1 MASAPPQP
9 PVVETIRDAP
19 TEGMLRGG
27 AQRVQGT
34 QGDAWWGVVGQNAS
48 ALAYDAITALN
59 LQGPPDPDF
68 NPMGKFEGYEEYA
81 RQFMAVQNDLE
92 LDRLKA
98 QIDEAEAARAL
109 AAQELSGLGL
119 LSTELLNP
127 ANLLPVPFIRGAKGL
142 GALRG
147 AARGSAGTATVL
159 AGEEAVRAFLD
170 PTATAGEVAMSVAF
184 GGLLGGTFG
193 GVIGATGARTN
204 AQLARMAKADALR
217 RSGEMS
223 NEEFEAVVA
232 PMMGL
237 ADDGK
242 FHVEPT
248 SGEVGVAKAFGLEAQ
263 TRITVFGQLKATGV
277 QAVQDFSD
285 IMLGDFNTMNASN
298 FSGKAT
304 AQSIKLNVDTQW
316 KARSLGV
323 VQELQSV
330 YGTMLR
336 NGEAGRTVV
345 GVDPRVLAQKAK
357 EAISQTKPS
366 TQPRFDEFKRE
377 VFEAYLKGNSDNPYV
392 LQGVQK
398 MKEFFNFAQRRMEQS
413 GTLPTKQSFGARAD
427 RKATSARE
435 AYAQYE
441 SAKTGAE
448 RAALGRKLSNS
459 FSALARMVDQSVAQI
474 DGLEG
479 IVAQARKN
487 LVKRYRTT
495 SDPVANRKMLD
506 EETVKLL
513 EAKRSLTPDEVD
525 FLNDLKAGLAEIG
538 DEAPAMSVEALAP
551 MPESMIGK
559 NAKET
564 LQNISRSSSI
574 PSHRALA
581 RQLSRLVGKDI
592 EILVAKS
599 NASFKA
605 STGQANAHAMAQY
618 GGSVGNR
625 IVLNASKGKHG
636 LTEVAL
642 LHEAIHIAAFERI
655 GMLGRINASVKQGKE
670 IRAGIEELRELQRFA
685 RETMDADFVAKNS
698 KQNFPLENI
707 DEFLA
712 WGMTDPRFRAEMEK
726 VKLKNGG
733 SEVAEGVAELNGW
746 QRFVNAVRK
755 VIGLDPKYSETIER
769 IISTDTLAGKFDSA
783 AARFMKDL
791 EAAPRRDGE
800 VGSAPLEAQRDY
812 LQVMADRAKK
822 YAGDFDQKRFG
833 GEAYLPRFWLIDK
846 IMADEAGAQV
856 LRGKLERHYA
866 RGGLVTDEVR
876 ARVDDSINQITQQA
890 EMGEVQM
897 FAPSRGTTAS
907 FMRQRKID
915 IPNSEVLDFIE
926 TDVDRIMGSYA
937 ERAGTIDEINRIF
950 GDPDAQGAIDDILV
964 QAAREGMGPQD
975 LGKLSEQLELAR
987 DKRTEAVYSMEPH
1000 LVNKR
1005 RIASAIRAYGSVAFL
1020 GKAAISAIP
1029 EIARTVMAHG
1039 FARTFGAIAENAF
1052 GKNPAFDQ
1060 SWQLLPQLTGK
1071 GLDALTSGSLN
1082 RLVEQGGPTG
1092 AAAGGAGRVV
1102 QRGVDFASGPAFL
1115 INLLSPMTDMT
1126 KRMSQTFTHQ
1136 FMLEDVVKIAEG
1148 TADQKTIARM
1158 ASYGI
1163 DERMAERIAN
1173 QPFEM
1178 SDDWFLPNM
1187 REWPDE
1193 EASRAFLGAVSGMTD
1208 NLTPTASLADVPEIA
1223 KGFVAGR
1230 EYPLLVLPFQF
1241 MSYGFSVSN
1250 RVLLSGLQGRDADA
1264 MMGIAAMIGLGYVSQ
1279 YIKSD
1284 ENYWASMS
1292 DTERAIRAVD
1302 AAGIAGIYS
1311 DVNTT
1316 LETLT
1321 GNTLGV
1327 RPLLGA
1333 DPFLGNQSAMEA
1345 AGGFAGPAGD
1355 MVVDVAK
1362 LISGEEMSSREMAA
1376 TARGLLPFQNLFYLD
1391 GLWDR
1396 LQAWAGAP
1404 DTVQEG
1410 TAQ

>member
-1 MASAPPQP
+1 MASAPITPT
-9 PVVETIRDAP
+9 VETIRDQP
-19 TEGMLRGG
+19 QEGILTGG
-27 AQRVQGT
+27 QQRVRGT
-34 QGDAWWGVVGQNAS
+34 QGDAWWGVVSQNAS
-48 ALAYDAITALN
+48 SLAVDALASMN
-59 LQGPPDPDF
+59 MQGPPDPNFD
-68 NPMGKFEGYEEYA
+68 PMGRFEGYEEYA
-81 RQFMAVQNDLE
+81 RDFMAVRNETELE
-92 LDRLKA
+92 NLKA
-98 QIDEAEAARAL
+98 RIDEAESIRAL
-109 AAQELSGLGL
+109 ASQELSGLGL

-127 ANLLPVPFIRGAKGL
+127 ANLLPVPFIRGARGL
-142 GALRG
+142 GVLRG
-147 AARGSAGTATVL
+147 AARGSAGTATIL
-159 AGEEAVRAFLD
+159 AAEESVRAFLD

-184 GGLLGGTFG
+184 GGLLGGAFG
-193 GVIGATGARTN
+193 SAIGATSARSN
-204 AQLARMAKADALR
+204 AQLARMAKLDAMR
-217 RSGEMS
+217 RSGELDD
-223 NEEFEAVVA
+223 EQFAAIAA
-232 PMMGL
+232 PMLGIKT
-237 ADDGK
+237 DSK

-285 IMLGDFNTMNASN
+285 IMLGDFNTMNANN

-316 KARSLGV
+316 KARGLAVTSD
-323 VQELQSV
+323 LQRV

-336 NGEAGRTVV
+336 NGEAGKTVV

-357 EAISQTKPS
+357 EAVSQTKPS
-366 TQPRFDEFKRE
+366 GVPRFDEFKRD
-377 VFEAYLKGNSDNPYV
+377 VFEAYLKGNSNDPYV

-398 MKEFFNFAQRRMEQS
+398 MKEFFQFAESRMQQS
-413 GTLPTKQSFGARAD
+413 GTIPTKQSYAAKAD
-427 RKATSARE
+427 RKAASARQ
-435 AYAQYE
+435 AYEDFQ
-441 SAKTGAE
+441 SAKTAGE
-448 RAALGRKLSNS
+448 RAALARKLDNS
-459 FSALARMVDQSVAQI
+459 FANLGRMVDEGVAQI

-487 LVKRYRTT
+487 LVRRWRDTP
-495 SDPVANRKMLD
+495 DPVANRIMLD
-506 EETVKLL
+506 QEMVKLL
-513 EAKRSLTPDEVD
+513 EDKGKLTPDEVD
-525 FLNDLKAGLAEIG
+525 FLNDLKAGLAEVG
-538 DEAPAMSVEALAP
+538 DSAPLMSASVLAP
-551 MPESMIGK
+551 MSEKTVGK
-559 NAKET
+559 TAKQT
-564 LQNISRSSSI
+564 LQNISRTSEV
-574 PSHRALA
+574 PAHRALA
-581 RQLSRLVGKDI
+581 RQLSRVIGKDI
-592 EILVAKS
+592 EIRVEKS

-605 STGQANAHAMAQY
+605 ATGRADAHAMAQF

-625 IVLNASKGKHG
+625 IVLNAAKGKYG
-636 LTEVAL
+636 LTEVAV
-642 LHEAIHIAAFERI
+642 LHEAIHMAAFERV
-655 GMLGRINASVKQGKE
+655 GQLGKITVSSKAGKE

-685 RETMDADFVAKNS
+685 RETIEGHDPALN
-698 KQNFPLENI
+698 NL

-712 WGMTDPRFRAEMEK
+712 WGMTDPAFRKAMEG
-726 VKLKNGG
+726 VKLKKGG
-733 SEVAEGVAELNGW
+733 AEIVTEAAEKTGW
-746 QRFVNAVRK
+746 QRFTDAIRK
-755 VIGLDPKYSETIER
+755 ILGLDAKYSDIVER
-769 IISTDTLAGKFDSA
+769 VISTDTLAGKFDSA
-783 AARFMKDL
+783 ASRFMKDL
-791 EAAPRRDGE
+791 EAAPRKDG
-800 VGSAPLEAQRDY
+800 SKADAPLEAQRDY

-822 YAGDFDQKRFG
+822 YAGDFDRKRFG
-833 GEAYLPRFWLIDK
+833 GEAYLPRFWQIDK
-846 IMADEAGAQV
+846 IMADEAGPKI
-856 LRGKLERHYA
+856 LRTKLEKHYA
-866 RGGLVTDEVR
+866 RGGAVTDEVKQ
-876 ARVDDSINQITQQA
+876 RVDDSINQITQQA
-890 EMGEVQM
+890 ELGEMQM
-897 FAPSRGTTAS
+897 FVPSKGVTAS

-937 ERAGTIDEINRIF
+937 ERAGTVDEINRIF

-964 QAAREGMGPQD
+964 QAAREGLEGEE
-975 LGKLSEQLELAR
+975 LAKLSEQLELAR
-987 DKRTEAVYSMEPH
+987 DKRTEAVYKMEPH

-1005 RIASAIRAYGSVAFL
+1005 RIASAIRSYGAVAFL

-1029 EIARTVMAHG
+1029 EIARTIMAHG

-1052 GKNPAFDQ
+1052 GKNLAFDQ
-1060 SWQLLPQLTGK
+1060 SWQTLPLLTGK

-1092 AAAGGAGRVV
+1092 AAASGAGRVV

-1115 INLLSPMTDMT
+1115 VNLLSPMTDMT

-1136 FMLEDVVKIAEG
+1136 FMLEDVIKIAEG
-1148 TADQKTIARM
+1148 TADKKTISRM

-1163 DERMAERIAN
+1163 DEDMAERIAN
-1173 QPFEM
+1173 QPFE
-1178 SDDWFLPNM
+1178 DADGWYLPNM

-1193 EASRAFLGAVSGMTD
+1193 DASRAFLGAVSGMTD

-1223 KGFVAGR
+1223 KGFAAGR

-1284 ENYWASMS
+1284 EGYWASMS
-1292 DTERAIRAVD
+1292 NTERAIRAVD
-1302 AAGIAGIYS
+1302 AAGITGIYS
-1311 DVNTT
+1311 DINTT

-1321 GNTLGV
+1321 GNTVGL

-1362 LISGEEMSSREMAA
+1362 LFTEDGLNNREVAA
-1376 TARGLLPFQNLFYLD
+1376 TARGLMPFQNLFWAD

-1396 LQAWAGAP
+1396 LEKWAGAP
-1404 DTVQEG
+1404 SDVAQEG
-1410 TAQ
+1410 SAE